1 MADGKDFLLYI
12 TREEFEELASELFAK
27 CILPVRKAMADAD
40 MPMDEIN
47 DVVMVGGSSRM
58 PKLEQI
64 LKEYFGEGITIN
76 NDHNPDEVVALGATF
91 LAR

>member
-1 MADGKDFLLYI
+1 
-12 TREEFEELASELFAK
+12 
-27 CILPVRKAMADAD
+27 MADAD

-58 PKLEQI
+58 PKLKQI
-64 LKEYFGEGITIN
+64 LFDEFGEEIKIN
-76 NDHNPDEVVALGATF
+76 DSFNPDEVVALGATF

>member
-1 MADGKDFLLYI
+1 
-12 TREEFEELASELFAK
+12 
-27 CILPVRKAMADAD
+27 
-40 MPMDEIN
+40 MPIDEIN

-76 NDHNPDEVVALGATF
+76 NRVNPDEVVALGATY